1 MESLNFKYQCCFLI
15 PTDIYDYIYHV
26 ILIIYIF
33 IFLSAPVDC
42 ELFEDR
48 FFLNFSHPVA
58 RIIPGM
64 NLSRQHVFNLSFP
77 CERLFNP
84 NDWIEYINSVEQN
97 SHEKLAMKQSIQQ
110 IGCSLVYNYCNN
122 YQHYEIIVYSK
133 LNPRK
138 SLFLLNIESNVAVW
152 EQNFGEPCYCLQDLS
167 CQPYPHIL
175 IIFKPYVQNL
185 VIIHSSL

>member
-26 ILIIYIF
+26 ILIIHIF
-33 IFLSAPVDC
+33 IFPSAPVHC
-42 ELFEDR
+42 ELFENR

-58 RIIPGM
+58 STIPGM

-77 CERLFNP
+77 Y
-84 NDWIEYINSVEQN
+84 WIEYSNSAEQN

-110 IGCSLVYNYCNN
+110 TGCSLVSNYCNN
-122 YQHYEIIVYSK
+122 YEHYEVIVYSK

-138 SLFLLNIESNVAVW
+138 SLFLLDIESNVAVW
-152 EQNFGEPCYCLQDLS
+152 EQNFWEPCYCLQDLS
-167 CQPYPHIL
+167 CQPHLHIL
-175 IIFKPYVQNL
+175 TIFKTL
-185 VIIHSSL
+185 M